1 RSLRRLP
8 EILDGLVPDLGRLV
22 VEADG
27 ERFDLGVLW
36 SRDFER
42 LGDAQMQQLAARG
55 EEATRHDFPNPVVS
69 EVEALAPTL
78 KESAAHT
85 CSARRASAPSSLSLA
100 SARTSASVS
109 GRDRGRSASVARRPS
124 RCRSSIACRNVGA
137 SLISSSRAVTK
148 IIAGRSTN

>member
-1 RSLRRLP
+1 M
-8 EILDGLVPDLGRLV
+8 
-22 VEADG
+22 EADG

-78 KESAAHT
+78 KESAAHQLLDASRGFICAET
-85 CSARRASAPSSLSLA
+85 RGPLEEIEVELAADDRRHRGKEPRRLGQPFEPSGHDLA
-100 SARTSASVS
+100 DALREREA
-109 GRDRGRSASVARRPS
+109 
-124 RCRSSIACRNVGA
+124 
-137 SLISSSRAVTK
+137 
-148 IIAGRSTN
+148 